1 MREKPSSF
9 VGSIENIY
17 ITVIDY
23 QWSAICG
30 KDNFDDIILF
40 MNNIIFM
47 IAFITVWHNCDF
59 FLFKKKNHKLDE

>member
-1 MREKPSSF
+1 MPKQREAELF

-30 KDNFDDIILF
+30 KDNFDGIILF

-47 IAFITVWHNCDF
+47 IAFTD
-59 FLFKKKNHKLDE
+59 LA